1 MRNNRPYKRT
11 DRVSKQILEILC
23 EILIRHIDLSHLGFV
38 TFTSV
43 QISPD
48 LRNAR
53 VYYSI
58 LNPSKSWQQI
68 NDEIN
73 SHRKAFKKFMSPKL
87 HLKNIPDL
95 RFYRDER
102 MEYGDRISKLFRD
115 LELGD
120 HDTEHR

>member
-1 MRNNRPYKRT
+1 MRQNRPYKRT

-23 EILIRHIDLSHLGFV
+23 EILIRHIDLNYLGFV

-53 VYYSI
+53 VNYSI

-68 NDEIN
+68 NNEIN

>member
-11 DRVSKQILEILC
+11 DRISKQILEILC
-23 EILIRHIDLSHLGFV
+23 EILIRHIDLNYLGFV

-43 QISPD
+43 KISPD

-53 VYYSI
+53 VCYSI

-73 SHRKAFKKFMSPKL
+73 NHCKAFKKFMSPKL

-102 MEYGDRISKLFRD
+102 IEYGNRISKLLSD
-115 LELGD
+115 LKLGD

>member
-1 MRNNRPYKRT
+1 MRQNRPYKRT
-11 DRVSKQILEILC
+11 DRISKQILEILC
-23 EILIRHIDLSHLGFV
+23 EILIRHIDLNYLGFV

-43 QISPD
+43 KISPD

-53 VYYSI
+53 VCYSI

-87 HLKNIPDL
+87 RLKYIPDL

-102 MEYGDRISKLFRD
+102 IEYGDRISKLFRD